1 MKQQIKVKD
10 ISLQDKEERLKEA
23 IAQELAFKQKSE
35 ELEKKLTETTV
46 TLHKA
51 VVEREHMARK
61 YSKKV
66 EVMQKM
72 EREVNTLKEVKEEVE
87 KKMKG

>member
-1 MKQQIKVKD
+1 
-10 ISLQDKEERLKEA
+10 
-23 IAQELAFKQKSE
+23 
-35 ELEKKLTETTV
+35 
-46 TLHKA
+46 
-51 VVEREHMARK
+51 MARK